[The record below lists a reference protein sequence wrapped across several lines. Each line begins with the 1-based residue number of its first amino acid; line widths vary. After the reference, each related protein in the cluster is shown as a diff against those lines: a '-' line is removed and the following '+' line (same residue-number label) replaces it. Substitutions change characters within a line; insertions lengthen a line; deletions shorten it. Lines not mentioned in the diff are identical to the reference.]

1 MPKVRLHRLLA
12 FVYQGEGM
20 LNLCGT
26 KKAFKKLGDMSAFE
40 VSPAGACLGLSL
52 FLGGPV
58 LFYDNSHAA
67 PVALWVL
74 CSPCS
79 LSSKCNVKN

>member
-40 VSPAGACLGLSL
+40 VRFRKPIIFRTWLLRCRIG
-52 FLGGPV
+52 
-58 LFYDNSHAA
+58 
-67 PVALWVL
+67 
-74 CSPCS
+74 
-79 LSSKCNVKN
+79 